1 MNSILVKK
9 PTRSAFDLTHDVK
22 LSCNMGQLVPIMCT
36 EVIPGDK
43 IGISCESLIRMAPM
57 VAPPMHRFDVT
68 MHYFFVPNRIL
79 WKNWENFLTQTQVDG
94 DIPAFPYISMN
105 SENYNRLADYMG
117 IPDPAQSSGAIS
129 ERVSALPFAAY
140 QKIYNEYYR
149 DQNLQEPVLGL
160 DPTNAYLLQDGNNSS
175 NWLLSNGLGELR
187 YRAWEHDYFTSCLP
201 FAQKGDPV
209 NIPLNFPDVPVLYN
223 NPTPNTLLGTAGNV
237 ALAAQTTPDTTE
249 LLYADTSTLDQNTT
263 INDLRRAIKL
273 QEWLEKNARG
283 GTRYIEHIKAHFGV
297 QSSDKR
303 LQRPEYITGV
313 KSPIQIS
320 EVLQTGESN
329 STPQGNMAGHGVGVS
344 SGNYAAYFCEEHGYI
359 IGIMSVLPK
368 TAYQQG
374 IPRHFLKTQDAF
386 QYYYPTFANIG
397 EQEVQNR
404 EIYAYTTNGDDTFG
418 YLPRYAEYRTE
429 FNRVSGEFK
438 TTQDFWHAGRI
449 FDTEPSLNEA
459 FVKSDP
465 THRIFAVTDPGTD
478 KLYCHVL
485 NKVLA
490 IRPIPKYG
498 TPSL

>member
-1 MNSILVKK
+1 MKKNFMNSILVKK

-22 LSCNMGQLVPIMCT
+22 LSCNMGQLVPVMCT

-43 IGISCESLIRMAPM
+43 IGLSCESMIRMAPM
-57 VAPPMHRFDVT
+57 VAPPMHRFDCT
-68 MHYFFVPNRIL
+68 IHYFFVPNRIL
-79 WKNWENFLTQTQVDG
+79 WYNWEKFITQTKNPTEV
-94 DIPAFPYISMN
+94 PAFPYISMN
-105 SENYNRLADYMG
+105 GTNYNRLADYMG
-117 IPDPAQSSGAIS
+117 LPRPDQSTGTQS
-129 ERVSALPFAAY
+129 EQVSAMPFAAY
-140 QKIYNEYYR
+140 QMIWKEFYR
-149 DQNLQEPVLGL
+149 DQNLQTDPWSDLGTTIL
-160 DPTNAYLLQDGNNSS
+160 TDGNNTSEWA
-175 NWLLSNGLGELR
+175 NLGALR
-187 YRAWEHDYFTSCLP
+187 NRAWEHDYFTASLP

-223 NPTPNTLLGTAGNV
+223 NPSPNTLLGTAGNV
-237 ALAAQTTPDTTE
+237 ALAAQTTTDTTE

-320 EVLQTGESN
+320 EVLQTGESGT
-329 STPQGNMAGHGVGVS
+329 TPQGNMAGHGVGVS
-344 SGNYAAYFCEEHGYI
+344 TGSYAAYYCEEHGYI
-359 IGIMSVLPK
+359 IGVMSILPK

-374 IPRHFLKTQDAF
+374 IPRHFLKYQDAF

-397 EQEVQNR
+397 EQEVYNK
-404 EIYAYTTNGDDTFG
+404 EVYAYTATGDETFG
-418 YLPRYAEYRTE
+418 YMPRYAEYRTE
-429 FNRVSGEFK
+429 FNRVAGEFR

-449 FDTEPSLNEA
+449 FDSQPALNEA
-459 FVKSDP
+459 FVVSDP
-465 THRIFAVTDPGTD
+465 THRIFAVTDPDVD

-498 TPSL
+498 TPSM